1 MPNYRKRP
9 RKKFPPPLAGGGERL
24 DAQQTIARGRG
35 LNPTQRSRELRIQA
49 SEAEQRIWRYLRRK
63 TVHGHRFRRQ
73 FPLGPYFADFCCLP
87 VRLVIE
93 VDGDQHAEP
102 AQALHDVRRT
112 EWLNRNR
119 FHVIRFAA
127 SDVMTSIDGV
137 LEEIERVV
145 SERKQFLRLEPQ
157 HLKHQRVSNH
167 PLPLREGAR
176 RTREAREAWGRGRS

>member
-1 MPNYRKRP
+1 
-9 RKKFPPPLAGGGERL
+9 L

-35 LNPTQRSRELRIQA
+35 RPLNATQRSRELCAQSSA
-49 SEAEQRIWRYLRRK
+49 AEQKLWRYLRRK
-63 TVHGHRFRRQ
+63 AIHGHRFRHQ
-73 FPLGPYFADFCCLP
+73 LSLGPYFADFCCLAA
-87 VRLVIE
+87 RLVVE
-93 VDGDQHAEP
+93 VDGNQHAEP
-102 AQALHDVRRT
+102 AQALHDIRRT
-112 EWLNRNR
+112 AWLNRNR

-127 SDVMTSIDGV
+127 SDGMTSIDGV

-167 PLPLREGAR
+167 PLPLREAAR